1 MSDRRYPLPDL
12 ASDDRRFTTG
22 LLFDLACL
30 LEAHGYPR
38 PVAGG
43 DLIWWQQ
50 ALFRTIYRT
59 DHEGSVLI

>member
-1 MSDRRYPLPDL
+1 MSDHYPLTDV
-12 ASDDRRFTTG
+12 SEDRRFTLG
-22 LLFDLACL
+22 LLFDLGCL

-38 PVAGG
+38 PVGAG
-43 DLIWWQQ
+43 DLIRWQQ